1 MDFVEPAQQKLTESS
16 CLLDLSEDRLEDLLA
31 QPVAASVSCKLELVA
46 HGLGERTAD
55 LPSGRRA
62 LGLARGDVSGNPASL
77 KPGQIGFGAIAGVGG
92 DLLGLLAPH
101 VLGDRIG
108 EREQARTIG

>member
-1 MDFVEPAQQKLTESS
+1 M
-16 CLLDLSEDRLEDLLA
+16 LA
-31 QPVAASVSCKLELVA
+31 QAVAASVSSKLELAA
-46 HGLGERTAD
+46 HGLGERTTH
-55 LPSGRRA
+55 LSSGCRA
-62 LGLARGDVSGNPASL
+62 LGLARGDVGGNLASL

-101 VLGDRIG
+101 VLGDRVG